1 MTHCEM
7 ALYILVGAV
16 ALIAAYLA
24 VMTYVIEDAKKG
36 KRRGR

>member
-1 MTHCEM
+1 CEI
-7 ALYILVGAV
+7 ALYILIGAV
-16 ALIAAYLA
+16 ALISTYVA